1 MDAHATCHHW
11 LDALTKRLGM
21 EALAPDAEGRVA
33 LRLGRHETRLVC
45 SAELEELFSL
55 IRIAPL
61 PSRDR
66 DETIK
71 SLSCGNYAWSG
82 TGGGILSLD
91 EEGWVCLTRRY
102 PLESAEPG
110 NFLEELAGQLVLADF
125 WLDAL
130 EGRRELP

>member
-61 PSRDR
+61 PSKDR
-66 DETIK
+66 DETK
-71 SLSCGNYAWSG
+71 NASPAA
-82 TGGGILSLD
+82 T
-91 EEGWVCLTRRY
+91 
-102 PLESAEPG
+102 PPG
-110 NFLEELAGQLVLADF
+110 PAPEAAF
-125 WLDAL
+125 
-130 EGRRELP
+130 